1 MTEASKQPPQ
11 LLQNIELQLP
21 QPTIKADRKP
31 HLKGKKKSLQE
42 RKGVRKDICIGTCI
56 FTQSEQRDTQINT
69 NQDQHETIS
78 EKS

>member
-31 HLKGKKKSLQE
+31 HLKGKKNLFKKE
-42 RKGVRKDICIGTCI
+42 RA
-56 FTQSEQRDTQINT
+56 
-69 NQDQHETIS
+69 
-78 EKS
+78 